1 MKHCQRH
8 GPEKDPYCV
17 DCWKDERE
25 RDALCPSDATAC
37 SSSEFAVQ
45 YWRTEKGWCE
55 SSIYESQHAAEH
67 TYERLVA
74 AFPGSR
80 HRVIERITTER
91 VIREPNAD
99 VRRDDGKGLPT

>member
-1 MKHCQRH
+1 
-8 GPEKDPYCV
+8 V

-67 TYERLVA
+67 TYERMVA

-91 VIREPNAD
+91 VIRDPNAS
-99 VRRDDGKGLPT
+99 VEARQ